1 MRFLFAAP
9 PGVQNEVPELV
20 NSLCGEEVARVHS
33 VGSCSE
39 CCVFFWII
47 FLQLLYC
54 IIVATLG

>member
-39 CCVFFWII
+39 CCVFF
-47 FLQLLYC
+47 
-54 IIVATLG
+54 G